1 MGVSL
6 QLFEALRSSKMKI
19 NKTFSVLILASI
31 ANWIEGAPLSKY
43 SNNDEILF
51 PSFSS
56 DICKNLDQQA
66 PGHYLLVDPSDCKKF
81 FSCQY
86 VNRSGWLA
94 YSISCPDGTHFD
106 GVWCVTGDKCRKNK
120 NVNLEVTSTS
130 SKPTTTTSHPTTTTF
145 HPTTT
150 TSQPTT
156 TTSQPTTTTSHPTT
170 TSSHPTT
177 TTEVEGNIEPLTT
190 ISSLLD
196 EDISTKVIPTT
207 TETEFSTYTD
217 KGNDVTTIIT
227 SSPTTEEAFS
237 TITTEVVFMEEIN
250 QENEIISTSETTTED
265 ITDDN
270 ESTTEIDEEAIASTE
285 IGTEE
290 LQFVETTEDK
300 EIISTTEIQM
310 DALEIGTT
318 GKLSDDDDNKIDN
331 ADFET
336 SVSTIEDEFT
346 KEKEEGKSVII
357 DEDVIST
364 TEIVKENV
372 RASTEIMSD
381 YLEGSGQEIVTE
393 IY

>member
-1 MGVSL
+1 
-6 QLFEALRSSKMKI
+6 
-19 NKTFSVLILASI
+19 
-31 ANWIEGAPLSKY
+31 
-43 SNNDEILF
+43 
-51 PSFSS
+51 
-56 DICKNLDQQA
+56 
-66 PGHYLLVDPSDCKKF
+66 
-81 FSCQY
+81 
-86 VNRSGWLA
+86 
-94 YSISCPDGTHFD
+94 
-106 GVWCVTGDKCRKNK
+106 
-120 NVNLEVTSTS
+120 
-130 SKPTTTTSHPTTTTF
+130 
-145 HPTTT
+145 
-150 TSQPTT
+150 
-156 TTSQPTTTTSHPTT
+156 
-170 TSSHPTT
+170 
-177 TTEVEGNIEPLTT
+177 
-190 ISSLLD
+190 
-196 EDISTKVIPTT
+196 
-207 TETEFSTYTD
+207 
-217 KGNDVTTIIT
+217 
-227 SSPTTEEAFS
+227 
-237 TITTEVVFMEEIN
+237 MEEIN

-270 ESTTEIDEEAIASTE
+270 ESATEISLGDEEAISSTE

-310 DALEIGTT
+310 DALEIGTI

-372 RASTEIMSD
+372 LASTEIMSD

>member
-1 MGVSL
+1 M
-6 QLFEALRSSKMKI
+6 A
-19 NKTFSVLILASI
+19 
-31 ANWIEGAPLSKY
+31 
-43 SNNDEILF
+43 
-51 PSFSS
+51 
-56 DICKNLDQQA
+56 
-66 PGHYLLVDPSDCKKF
+66 
-81 FSCQY
+81 
-86 VNRSGWLA
+86 
-94 YSISCPDGTHFD
+94 
-106 GVWCVTGDKCRKNK
+106 
-120 NVNLEVTSTS
+120 
-130 SKPTTTTSHPTTTTF
+130 TTS
-145 HPTTT
+145 
-150 TSQPTT
+150 
-156 TTSQPTTTTSHPTT
+156 SHPTT

-217 KGNDVTTIIT
+217 KGNDVPTIIS

-237 TITTEVVFMEEIN
+237 TFTTEVVFMEEIN
-250 QENEIISTSETTTED
+250 QENEIILTSETTTEA

-270 ESTTEIDEEAIASTE
+270 ESATEISLGDEEAISSTE

-290 LQFVETTEDK
+290 LRFVETTEDK

-346 KEKEEGKSVII
+346 KEKEGKSVII

-364 TEIVKENV
+364 TEIVKETV

>member
-1 MGVSL
+1 MG
-6 QLFEALRSSKMKI
+6 
-19 NKTFSVLILASI
+19 
-31 ANWIEGAPLSKY
+31 
-43 SNNDEILF
+43 
-51 PSFSS
+51 
-56 DICKNLDQQA
+56 
-66 PGHYLLVDPSDCKKF
+66 
-81 FSCQY
+81 
-86 VNRSGWLA
+86 
-94 YSISCPDGTHFD
+94 
-106 GVWCVTGDKCRKNK
+106 
-120 NVNLEVTSTS
+120 
-130 SKPTTTTSHPTTTTF
+130 
-145 HPTTT
+145 
-150 TSQPTT
+150 
-156 TTSQPTTTTSHPTT
+156 
-170 TSSHPTT
+170 
-177 TTEVEGNIEPLTT
+177 
-190 ISSLLD
+190 
-196 EDISTKVIPTT
+196 
-207 TETEFSTYTD
+207 
-217 KGNDVTTIIT
+217 
-227 SSPTTEEAFS
+227 
-237 TITTEVVFMEEIN
+237 TEVVFMEEIN

-310 DALEIGTT
+310 DALEIGTI

-346 KEKEEGKSVII
+346 KEKEKSVII

-364 TEIVKENV
+364 TEIVKETV